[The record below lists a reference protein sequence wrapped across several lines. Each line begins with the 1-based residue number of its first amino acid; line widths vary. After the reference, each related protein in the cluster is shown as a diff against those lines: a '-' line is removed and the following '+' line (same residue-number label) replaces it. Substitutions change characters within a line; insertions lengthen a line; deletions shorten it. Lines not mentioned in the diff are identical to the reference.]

1 MYKSVTNPS
10 EGTTECINGQQPGQK
25 RQESDYGNPPH
36 WNPSSITSI
45 IQPQSLLF
53 GQLIEELI
61 FNLHIGN
68 QVHLPPGSIFGDV
81 LGRKLVW
88 LNAHH
93 LDIALV
99 HLECGAGDWKL
110 KENSSDCQPDQ
121 QASFESNLSF
131 HFVPFQSFPDLG
143 RLFRTETS
151 KLLLTWRTWIIYKFI
166 YRI

>member
-1 MYKSVTNPS
+1 MYQW
-10 EGTTECINGQQPGQK
+10 TTARTKTPGIRLWKLPPLKPIQHH
-25 RQESDYGNPPH
+25 QHHPAPESQN
-36 WNPSSITSI
+36 
-45 IQPQSLLF
+45 LLF

-88 LNAHH
+88 LNSHH

-110 KENSSDCQPDQ
+110 GEFLRPTVN
-121 QASFESNLSF
+121 
-131 HFVPFQSFPDLG
+131 
-143 RLFRTETS
+143 
-151 KLLLTWRTWIIYKFI
+151 KLLLKATFLFTSFLSILGPPFQD
-166 YRI
+166 